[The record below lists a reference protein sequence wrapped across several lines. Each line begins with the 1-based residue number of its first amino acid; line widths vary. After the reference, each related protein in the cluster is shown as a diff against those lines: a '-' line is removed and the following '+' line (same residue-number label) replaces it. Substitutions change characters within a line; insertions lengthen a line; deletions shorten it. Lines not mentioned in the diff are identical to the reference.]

1 MKIVVLGN
9 QARSAAS
16 FWSVLMRRMRGA
28 GHEVICMVP
37 AGDAATEGRLAALG
51 ACPPDAP
58 GFPKAPALR
67 IVNYPLDRKGLN
79 PLWDVATFASLY
91 KTFLLE
97 KPDMLFATTI
107 KPVIYG
113 CMAAKLAG
121 VEHVYAT
128 ITGLGYAFE
137 ADSRLKRCV
146 NRLSVSLYRRALKN
160 VEGVFF
166 QNRDDLAVFRE
177 AGILAPQ
184 ARVLMARGTGV
195 DTHRFAEAP
204 LPPLPAEDTPPEA
217 RRIVFL
223 LVGRLLE
230 AKGLREYAA
239 AARLLKSRYPA
250 AEFRLLGPAEQGVG
264 SVSERLVRQW
274 EDRCG
279 ITYLGQAGDVR
290 PHLAEA
296 HVLVLP
302 SWREGT
308 PTAIMEGM
316 SMGRPAVVTDVPGCR
331 EVVTDG
337 VNGRLCR
344 LRDAA
349 SLAESMEYF
358 LLHPQ
363 DIAVMGGKARRI
375 ACEEFDATVVA
386 RRILDDMRVPQ
397 PSARLDEIC
406 G

>member
-1 MKIVVLGN
+1 
-9 QARSAAS
+9 
-16 FWSVLMRRMRGA
+16 MRRMRGA

-37 AGDAATEGRLAALG
+37 AGDVPMEGRLAALG

-79 PLWDVATFASLY
+79 PLWDAATFASLY

-121 VEHVYAT
+121 VEHIYAT

-137 ADSRLKRCV
+137 ADSRFKRCV
-146 NRLSVSLYRRALKN
+146 NKLSVSLYRNALKN

-166 QNRDDLAVFRE
+166 QNRDDLAIFRE
-177 AGILAPQ
+177 SGILAPQ
-184 ARVLMARGTGV
+184 ARVLMAAAPAWTRATLPKRPCRPCRRRHAARRAP
-195 DTHRFAEAP
+195 HR
-204 LPPLPAEDTPPEA
+204 LPAGGASA
-217 RRIVFL
+217 RSQ
-223 LVGRLLE
+223 
-230 AKGLREYAA
+230 GLREYAA
-239 AARLLKSRYPA
+239 AARLLKSKYPA

-274 EDRCG
+274 EERCG
-279 ITYLGQAGDVR
+279 ITYLGQAADVR

-296 HVLVLP
+296 HVVVLP

-316 SMGRPAVVTDVPGCR
+316 SMGRPAVVTDVPGCPR
-331 EVVTDG
+331 SGDRRG
-337 VNGRLCR
+337 QR
-344 LRDAA
+344 AA
-349 SLAESMEYF
+349 
-358 LLHPQ
+358 
-363 DIAVMGGKARRI
+363 V
-375 ACEEFDATVVA
+375 
-386 RRILDDMRVPQ
+386 
-397 PSARLDEIC
+397 PSA
-406 G
+406 

>member
-1 MKIVVLGN
+1 MKIIVLGN
-9 QARSAAS
+9 QAKSVAN

-37 AGDAATEGRLAALG
+37 AGDVATEGRLAALG
-51 ACPPDAP
+51 AAPADAP
-58 GFPKAPALR
+58 GFPQAPALR
-67 IVNYPLDRKGLN
+67 IINYPLDRKGFN
-79 PLWDVATFASLY
+79 PLWDAATFASLC

-97 KPDMLFATTI
+97 KPDLLFASTI

-113 CMAAKLAG
+113 CMAAKLTG
-121 VEHVYAT
+121 VKHVYAT

-137 ADSRLKRCV
+137 ADSRFKRCV
-146 NRLSVSLYRRALKN
+146 NRLGVALYRQALRH

-166 QNRDDLAVFRE
+166 QNRDDVAIFRE
-177 AGILAPQ
+177 SGILGPQ

-195 DTHRFAEAP
+195 DTRRFAEAP
-204 LPPLPAEDTPPEA
+204 LPPLPAGDTPPEQ

-239 AARLLKSRYPA
+239 AARLLKRKYPA
-250 AEFRLLGPAEQGVG
+250 AEFRLLGPAEQGLG

-274 EDRCG
+274 EGRNG
-279 ITYLGQAGDVR
+279 IVYLGQAADVR
-290 PHLAEA
+290 PQVAEA

-331 EVVTDG
+331 EVVTEG
-337 VNGRLCR
+337 VNGKLCA
-344 LRDAA
+344 LRDAE
-349 SLAESMEYF
+349 SLAAAMEHF
-358 LLHPQ
+358 ILQPQ
-363 DIAVMGGKARRI
+363 DIAVMGQAGRRL

-386 RRILDDMRVPQ
+386 RRILSDMRVAQ
-397 PSARLDEIC
+397 PSAQLDESER
-406 G
+406 

>member
-1 MKIVVLGN
+1 MVVLGN
-9 QARSAAS
+9 QARSVAN

-37 AGDAATEGRLAALG
+37 AGDVATEGRLAALG
-51 ACPPDAP
+51 ACPADAP

-79 PLWDVATFASLY
+79 PLWDAATFASLY

-121 VEHVYAT
+121 VEHIYAT

-137 ADSRLKRCV
+137 ADNRFKRCV
-146 NRLSVSLYRRALKN
+146 NKLSVSLYRNALKN

-166 QNRDDLAVFRE
+166 QNRDDLAIFRE
-177 AGILAPQ
+177 SGILGPR

-195 DTHRFAEAP
+195 DTLHFVEAP
-204 LPPLPAEDTPPEA
+204 LPPLPADDTPPEE
-217 RRIVFL
+217 RRVVFL
-223 LVGRLLE
+223 LVARLLE

-239 AARLLKSRYPA
+239 AARLLKSKYPA

-274 EDRCG
+274 EERCG
-279 ITYLGQAGDVR
+279 ITYLGQAADVR

-296 HVLVLP
+296 HVVVLP

-349 SLAESMEYF
+349 SLAESMEHF

-363 DIAVMGGKARRI
+363 DIAVMGHKGRQL

-397 PSARLDEIC
+397 PSVRLDETR
-406 G
+406 